1 MASVSR
7 AGIGI
12 GVDDPDEVESVHV
25 NSETDPTFE
34 PGERP
39 TLVVMWHGNSY
50 NREDCWLQIDE
61 DAACDLD
68 SWT

>member
-7 AGIGI
+7 AGPGS
-12 GVDDPDEVESVHV
+12 GVSDPEKVESVHV
-25 NSETDPTFE
+25 NPDTDPTFE
-34 PGERP
+34 PDEQP
-39 TLVVMWHGNSY
+39 KLVVMWHGNTY